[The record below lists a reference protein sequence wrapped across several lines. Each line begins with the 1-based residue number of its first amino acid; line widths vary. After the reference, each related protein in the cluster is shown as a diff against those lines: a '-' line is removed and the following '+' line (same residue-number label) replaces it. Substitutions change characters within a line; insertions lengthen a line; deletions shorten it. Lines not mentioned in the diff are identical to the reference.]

1 MAIKL
6 MPGAHPFHAI
16 AEAAIE
22 AANAGDVDPRQVDE
36 IVISAI
42 QMRDWGAARHPRE
55 LVSAAHSVIYFVAA
69 GVADRRFDWE
79 HMTERKLTDPLIA
92 SLQDRVV
99 FDPDPP
105 PLPDRFPHRHGGTV
119 SIRVRSG
126 EVFTRTCK
134 APRGSGPRGVEWA
147 DVDAKYRSLVPRSGL
162 AVARV
167 EASLGLIHALDRQ
180 ASISELTRLIA
191 AV

>member
-1 MAIKL
+1 V
-6 MPGAHPFHAI
+6 
-16 AEAAIE
+16 E
-22 AANAGDVDPRQVDE
+22 Q

-42 QMRDWGAARHPRE
+42 QMRDWGAAKHPHD
-55 LVSAAHSVIYFVAA
+55 LVGAAHSVTYFVAA
-69 GVADRRFDWE
+69 GVADRRFEWE
-79 HMTERKLTDPLIA
+79 HMTGGKFTDPLIA

-99 FDPDPP
+99 FDPDPQ

-119 SIRVRSG
+119 SIRMRSG
-126 EVFTRTCK
+126 EVFSRTCK

-162 AVARV
+162 AASPL
-167 EASLGLIHALDRQ
+167 EASLELIHALDRQ
-180 ASISELTRLIA
+180 AQISELTALIA